1 MNKPLL
7 KLGFI
12 DYCNPI
18 DEFFIDTL
26 SRQFQIERND
36 ENPDYLIFCDKNFG
50 QQNMKFNDRK
60 VIKIFFTGENAR
72 PFEYHAHHAISFDH
86 LDGKHFYRLPLYVL
100 DNWVNTKKL
109 KMLDITQIPRT
120 ATASE
125 KTGFCSFVVRN
136 GGCNERNNMFFLLSE
151 YKKVDSGGPLFNNT
165 GEILNREG
173 LEGFHVSKKNF
184 LQKRKFNL
192 CYENSSYPGYVTEKI
207 FHALTYNTIP
217 IYWGS
222 PTVEIDFNPK
232 AFVSRHDFR
241 NDKEMLDFIVHLDN
255 NENAYNEMLQQP
267 ILNFG
272 NKFLDLDRFNHWF
285 MDSVYR
291 GVING

>member
-26 SRQFQIERND
+26 SHQFHIERND
-36 ENPDYLIFCDKNFG
+36 ENPDYLIFCDRNFG

-60 VIKIFFTGENAR
+60 VVKIFFTGESAR
-72 PFEYHAHHAISFDH
+72 PFDYHAHHAISFDH
-86 LDGKHFYRLPLYVL
+86 FDGKHFYRLPLYVL
-100 DNWVNTKKL
+100 DNWVNSKKL
-109 KMLDITQIPRT
+109 GMLDITKIPRN
-120 ATASE
+120 AVASE

-136 GGCNERNNMFFLLSE
+136 GGCNERNNMFFLLSK
-151 YKKVDSGGPLFNNT
+151 YKQVDSGGPLFNNT

-192 CYENSSYPGYVTEKI
+192 CYENSSYPWI
-207 FHALTYNTIP
+207 
-217 IYWGS
+217 S
-222 PTVEIDFNPK
+222 
-232 AFVSRHDFR
+232 
-241 NDKEMLDFIVHLDN
+241 
-255 NENAYNEMLQQP
+255 
-267 ILNFG
+267 
-272 NKFLDLDRFNHWF
+272 
-285 MDSVYR
+285 
-291 GVING
+291 